1 MHGALLMVFHRNY
14 HCIFASVR
22 WNVHFHSD
30 SIRKGLISSP
40 KEIKLSLPALEQ
52 WTDHSWEPSA
62 QVRGGGA
69 GKRKEKADLP
79 SPQENTL
86 P

>member
-1 MHGALLMVFHRNY
+1 MHPSNEVS
-14 HCIFASVR
+14 IFR
-22 WNVHFHSD
+22 SD
-30 SIRKGLISSP
+30 PIRKGLISSP

-52 WTDHSWEPSA
+52 WTDHTWEPSA

-69 GKRKEKADLP
+69 GQLKEKADLS

-86 P
+86 S